1 MANITDT
8 NRLVAESIYTF
19 IKMIVRVEQEL
30 IDCLVFN
37 ANFSSISA
45 ILWHN

>member
-19 IKMIVRVEQEL
+19 IKMIVRGTR
-30 IDCLVFN
+30 ID
-37 ANFSSISA
+37 
-45 ILWHN
+45 